1 MINLF
6 FQCIAICL
14 KLFVTGLVVLF
25 TPIDSKSDKEN
36 KAAK

>member
-6 FQCIAICL
+6 FKFIELCL

-25 TPIDSKSDKEN
+25 TPINDEEDESEKL
-36 KAAK
+36 